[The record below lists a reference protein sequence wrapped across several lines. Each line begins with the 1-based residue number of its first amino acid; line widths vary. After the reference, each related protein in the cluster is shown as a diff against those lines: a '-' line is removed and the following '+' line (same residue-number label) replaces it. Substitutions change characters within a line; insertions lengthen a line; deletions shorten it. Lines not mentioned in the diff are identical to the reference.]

1 MLENRQTPSDS
12 DHYRERLEG
21 YLEAVLQRDI
31 PLREWDGH
39 KRLPVF
45 LARLYRFFETRIGRT
60 PVLFMA
66 ERQAGNHTPAEIRKH
81 VDLVNPEFDGVV
93 AYSAA
98 RLTANFR
105 ARLIAAGVAFAVP
118 GNQLYVPELATDLR
132 EYFRRPRPERPDKL
146 SPSAQLV
153 LFFHLLGNKR
163 EQPWTPTELAELL
176 PYSNMTVG
184 RAFDELAAAGLAHV
198 ERHGRKKLLSFL
210 AEGRMLVDTAKTLL
224 IPPERRLD
232 HVRWLQQSPELPLAG
247 EHALALLSDL
257 NPPATPPVFAVTAMQ
272 VRDFLAD
279 GRAEPSEA
287 VHDSDGTL
295 ETWRY
300 DPSVLARNHMVDPL
314 SLFARFWDDPDE
326 RLSMAADRL
335 LEQWS
340 GSRDSAGSGNTSP
353 GIEQARDVLEP
364 KSRSSRHST
373 PEKGEA
379 WYRPHP
385 FGAFERTDR

>member
-1 MLENRQTPSDS
+1 MLEYRQTPSDS

-31 PLREWDGH
+31 PLHEWDGH
-39 KRLPVF
+39 KSLPVF

-66 ERQAGNHTPAEIRKH
+66 ERQTGNHTPAEIRKH
-81 VDLVNPEFDGVV
+81 VDLANLEFDGAVV
-93 AYSAA
+93 YSTE
-98 RLTANFR
+98 RLTASVR
-105 ARLIAAGVAFAVP
+105 ARLIATGVAFAVP
-118 GNQLYVPELATDLR
+118 GNQLYIPELATDLR
-132 EYFRRPRPERPDKL
+132 EYFRGPKPEKPDKL

-153 LFFHLLGNKR
+153 LFFRLLRSER

-176 PYSNMTVG
+176 PYSTMTVG
-184 RAFDELAAAGLAHV
+184 RAFDELSAAGLAHV
-198 ERHGRKKLLSFL
+198 ERHGRKKLLSFR

-224 IPPERRLD
+224 IRPERRLD
-232 HVRWLQQSPELPLAG
+232 HVRWIQQPPELPLAG

-279 GRAEPSEA
+279 GWAESSEA
-287 VHDSDGTL
+287 AHDSDGTL

-340 GSRDSAGSGNTSP
+340 GSRGSAGSGNISP
-353 GIEQARDVLEP
+353 GMKQA
-364 KSRSSRHST
+364 
-373 PEKGEA
+373 
-379 WYRPHP
+379 
-385 FGAFERTDR
+385 